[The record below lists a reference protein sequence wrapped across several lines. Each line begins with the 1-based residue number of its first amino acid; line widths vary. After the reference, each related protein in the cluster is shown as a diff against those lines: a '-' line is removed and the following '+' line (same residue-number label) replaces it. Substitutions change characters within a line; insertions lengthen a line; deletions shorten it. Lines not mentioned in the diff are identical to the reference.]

1 MVSEWEVSEVDGWE
15 WGTEGQGA
23 GTMVIN
29 KGMALLLTTY
39 DAVYL
44 YSTSNTLYCIILYCY
59 ICNTVAVS
67 VKSLTK
73 IFVDKQPM

>member
-1 MVSEWEVSEVDGWE
+1 
-15 WGTEGQGA
+15 
-23 GTMVIN
+23 MVIN

>member
-1 MVSEWEVSEVDGWE
+1 
-15 WGTEGQGA
+15 
-23 GTMVIN
+23 MVIN

-59 ICNTVAVS
+59 ICNTVRCVS
-67 VKSLTK
+67 EKS
-73 IFVDKQPM
+73 DKL